1 MAESTASERS
11 EQPTQER
18 LRRAREEGQ
27 LPQSHEVGPALMV
40 LALAIVLA
48 LAGPWLLGWFAR
60 QMQLGLSCGP
70 AGQGG
75 IEAMLRARAV
85 DCLLPLTPFLL
96 AAGGVAVLGS
106 LMVGGGWSYAP
117 KALRVDFGRLAPG
130 RGLREL
136 FSMRS
141 GVQVVA
147 SLAKLT
153 VLSVL
158 VWWYLRRNMQR
169 CMDLHGADAG
179 GVLSAVSRLC
189 LGVIV
194 RIAGALAVIAALELL
209 YQKIS
214 YKRRLRMTRQEVK
227 EERRLHELSPEVRG
241 HIRAVQI
248 ELVRKRMMQEVPKA
262 DVVLAN
268 PQHVA
273 VALRYEAKTM
283 EAPMV
288 VAKGA
293 ELLAEK
299 IKEIAR
305 AHNVPVLERPE
316 LARAVYRTVDVG
328 GAIPPSLF
336 IAVAEVLAM
345 IYRLRKASNPVLA

>member
-1 MAESTASERS
+1 
-11 EQPTQER
+11 
-18 LRRAREEGQ
+18 
-27 LPQSHEVGPALMV
+27 
-40 LALAIVLA
+40 
-48 LAGPWLLGWFAR
+48 
-60 QMQLGLSCGP
+60 
-70 AGQGG
+70 
-75 IEAMLRARAV
+75 
-85 DCLLPLTPFLL
+85 
-96 AAGGVAVLGS
+96 
-106 LMVGGGWSYAP
+106 
-117 KALRVDFGRLAPG
+117 
-130 RGLREL
+130 
-136 FSMRS
+136 
-141 GVQVVA
+141 
-147 SLAKLT
+147 
-153 VLSVL
+153 
-158 VWWYLRRNMQR
+158 
-169 CMDLHGADAG
+169 
-179 GVLSAVSRLC
+179 
-189 LGVIV
+189 
-194 RIAGALAVIAALELL
+194 
-209 YQKIS
+209 
-214 YKRRLRMTRQEVK
+214 MTRQEVK